1 MENKYYVYEW
11 IRLDT
16 NEPFYVGKGCGNRA
30 YQIYKSRNAG
40 FMNVFRKTE
49 CAVVILADNLTEEEA
64 YEAEIW
70 FIYEYKYI
78 YNFSLV
84 NLDEGGLGAVS
95 GKFNHM
101 YGRKGPLH
109 PNYGIIVSDETRRK
123 QSISRSGK
131 RNGMYGKKGEKSPIY
146 GRKMP
151 ENERLKIVK
160 ALKGKQKTED
170 HKRKISESRKGKYT
184 GKDNPNY
191 GNGEKMAG
199 GKNPASV
206 KIKAINN
213 QGETVVFETKTEACL
228 HFKISKHLFNTLI
241 GKVISV
247 DKDFTR
253 MKNKYRHLEGW
264 KFDLFDEGVT
274 TS

>member
-1 MENKYYVYEW
+1 MEKKFYVYEW

-30 YQIYKSRNAG
+30 YQISKSRNTA
-40 FMNVFRKTE
+40 FMKILQKTE
-49 CAVVILADNLTEEEA
+49 CAVVILSENLTEEEA

-70 FIYEYKYI
+70 YIYEYKYI
-78 YNFSLV
+78 FNFGLV
-84 NLDEGGLGAVS
+84 NMDEGGLGAVS

-101 YGRKGPLH
+101 YGKRGELH
-109 PNYGIIVSDETRRK
+109 PNFGRVASEETRRK
-123 QSISRSGK
+123 QSISRSGI
-131 RNGMYGKKGEKSPIY
+131 RNGMYGKKGVKSP
-146 GRKMP
+146 
-151 ENERLKIVK
+151 LKIIQ
-160 ALKGKQKTED
+160 ALKGKKKTEE
-170 HKRKISESRKGKYT
+170 HKRRLSVSRKGKYT
-184 GKDNPNY
+184 GKNNPNY
-191 GNGEKMAG
+191 GNGEKISG

-206 KIKAINN
+206 KVKAVNSK
-213 QGETVVFETKTEACL
+213 GETVFFETKTDACT
-228 HFKISKHLFNTLI
+228 HFNISYYLFNTLL